1 MPTVQISG
9 TTNLRFYIGA
19 EGTGFIPQ
27 YAIISSHPPGDCPVS
42 CKGAREWMNKMAPQV
57 ETVGKKHGVKF
68 VLPWLHLDPAH
79 KGLMVLQAGSA
90 KSVRDF
96 LVEAGLFHFLTH
108 ELYLT
113 TPINDLLKQT
123 QNIPTIYP

>member
-1 MPTVQISG
+1 M
-9 TTNLRFYIGA
+9 
-19 EGTGFIPQ
+19 PQ
-27 YAIISSHPPGDCPVS
+27 YAIVSSHPPGDCPVS
-42 CKGAREWMNKMAPQV
+42 SKGAREWMNKMAPQV
-57 ETVGKKHGVKF
+57 ETVAKKHGVKF

-90 KSVRDF
+90 ESVRDF

-113 TPINDLLKQT
+113 TPINDLLKQA

>member
-1 MPTVQISG
+1 MSTVQISG
-9 TTNLRFYIGA
+9 TTNLCFYIGA
-19 EGTGFIPQ
+19 GGTGFMPQ

-42 CKGAREWMNKMAPQV
+42 SKGAREWMNKMAPQV

-90 KSVRDF
+90 ESVRDF
-96 LVEAGLFHFLTH
+96 LVEAALCSFPFHLAFLTTSSH
-108 ELYLT
+108 GHPEPAT
-113 TPINDLLKQT
+113 DL
-123 QNIPTIYP
+123 